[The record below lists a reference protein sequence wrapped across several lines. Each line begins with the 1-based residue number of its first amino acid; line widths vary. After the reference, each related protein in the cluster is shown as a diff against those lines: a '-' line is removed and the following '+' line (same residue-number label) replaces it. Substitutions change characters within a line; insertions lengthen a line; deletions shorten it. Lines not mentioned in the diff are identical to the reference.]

1 MVLRAAVQFSHI
13 CVSYRTVDVH
23 DVMAVAELFLEMVS
37 ANIFETGYRLNIST
51 SG

>member
-23 DVMAVAELFLEMVS
+23 DVMAVAELFWKWFQQTFLRQD
-37 ANIFETGYRLNIST
+37 IG
-51 SG
+51 